1 MKPKVL
7 AAKDLDAFVEN
18 LVKSQTVMGPT
29 RTKKGICYKPIKD
42 GKDLVLEWGNSLI
55 GPKEFLFPQNE
66 ILVRFEG
73 YVDSAVPVGEAE
85 KVGPIVV
92 FAARPCDARAI
103 AILDKLFINEDYV
116 DDYYRARREATTL
129 ICFSCNQPRP
139 TCFCTS
145 VGGGPFDAT
154 ACDVAMARISE
165 DYLVEALTE
174 KGEKL
179 VKDLPDADPSLLE
192 KKEKLKKSA
201 EESITTKLDLEGIPE
216 KLKGMFEDPI
226 WEEITDKCIGCGVC
240 TYLCPTCHCFD
251 IQDEAV
257 DDNGKRIRNWDSCMF
272 PIFTYHGSGHQPRD
286 KRHQRMRQRI
296 MHKFNYYVENFGV
309 IACVGCGRCITEC
322 PTNED
327 LRDNLRK
334 LKELEPAKVE

>member
-7 AAKDLDAFVEN
+7 PTKELGAFVKE
-18 LVKSQTVMGPT
+18 LVKSGLVIGPT
-29 RTKKGICYKPIKD
+29 EVKGVTRYIPVTSGD
-42 GKDLVLEWGNSLI
+42 ELALEYTVCMS
-55 GPKEFLFPQNE
+55 GPKGFLFPQNE
-66 ILVRFEG
+66 TLVQFEG
-73 YVDSAVPVGEAE
+73 YVNSAVPSGDMKEA
-85 KVGPIVV
+85 KPQVLFGV
-92 FAARPCDARAI
+92 RPCDARSLV
-103 AILDKLFINEDYV
+103 ILDKLFINEDYV
-116 DDYYRARREATTL
+116 DDYYKAKRDATSI
-129 ICFSCNQPRP
+129 ICFSCNEPRP
-139 TCFCTS
+139 TCFCTA
-145 VGGGPFDAT
+145 VGGGPFDT
-154 ACDVAMARISE
+154 VGCDVSMSKVE
-165 DYLVEALTE
+165 DNYLLEAVTE

-179 VKDLPDADPSLLE
+179 IEGLKDADPSLLQI
-192 KKEKLKKSA
+192 KEKLKKQA
-201 EESITTKLDLEGIPE
+201 AESIESKVDVEGLPQ

-226 WEEITDKCIGCGVC
+226 WQEMTDKCMGCGVC

-257 DDNGKRIRNWDSCMF
+257 DDKGERIRNWDSCMF

-334 LKELEPAKVE
+334 LKDLEPSKVE